1 MTGIAIKGFEQ
12 VWAELEGV
20 EACLTDTLGNPIPF
34 IDDLGRFL
42 LDAKGKRLRP
52 ALSVLFYKLLGEKGN
67 RDELLR
73 LASLMELIHLATLVH
88 DDVIDLADTRRGR
101 PTLHTQTSNQI
112 AVLEGDYLFVQVF
125 KTLSEYPKPTRDLV
139 IGTVERVLEGEL
151 LQESLRGVL
160 PTASQYDDVVRG
172 KTASLIATSCLVG
185 SQWGDPS
192 LSDETHQRVYDAGM
206 KIGRAFQLIDDL
218 LDVFGDARLGKPLW
232 GDLQGGWLTLPMIYL
247 AEQAPEL
254 KPLLLSGELDEDQ
267 QTQLRTALDKLGI
280 HGGLETQAHQMLD
293 QAIEDLS
300 WLPESELRN
309 TLFET
314 IDFIAKRRH

>member
-20 EACLTDTLGNPIPF
+20 ETCLADTLGHPLPF

-52 ALSVLFYKLLGEKGN
+52 ALSVLFYKLLGEKGD
-67 RDELLR
+67 RDELLK

-88 DDVIDLADTRRGR
+88 DDVIDLADMRRSR

-125 KTLSEYPKPTRDLV
+125 KALSEFPKPTRDLV

-151 LQESLRGVL
+151 LQESLRGIL
-160 PTASQYDDVVRG
+160 PTAPQYDDVVKG

-185 SQWGDPS
+185 SQWGNPS
-192 LSDETHQRVYDAGM
+192 LPEETHQRVYDAGLM
-206 KIGRAFQLIDDL
+206 IGQAFQLIDDL

-232 GDLQGGWLTLPMIYL
+232 GDLKGGWLTLPMIQL

-254 KPLLLSGELDEDQ
+254 QPILLNTELDVAQ
-267 QTQLRTALDKLGI
+267 QDQLRVSLDKLGI
-280 HGGLETQAHQMLD
+280 HGEMETKAHQMLD
-293 QAIEDLS
+293 QAIGNLS

-314 IDFIAKRRH
+314 INFIAKRRH